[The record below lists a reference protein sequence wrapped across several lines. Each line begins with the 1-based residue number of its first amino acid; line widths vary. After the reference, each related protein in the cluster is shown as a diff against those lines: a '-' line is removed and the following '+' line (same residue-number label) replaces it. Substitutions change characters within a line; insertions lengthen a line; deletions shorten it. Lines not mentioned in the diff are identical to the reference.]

1 MEFYLVVMM
10 FGEPSFKPWALSFVR
25 NPYDGR
31 AKEAFWDEL
40 NGIGQLFGG
49 PWLILGDFNA
59 LS

>member
-1 MEFYLVVMM
+1 MEFDLVVMM

-31 AKEAFWDEL
+31 EKEAFWDEL

-49 PWLILGDFNA
+49 PG
-59 LS
+59 